1 MCRLHA
7 VCAFLAADL
16 HALLH
21 ACSHSHI
28 RRRTHT
34 HTHTKTR
41 TDLEQAASHGVRGLI
56 TLPLAPLLAFP
67 DVTCLAPVVQPVPA
81 HAVAREITGRLLLAT

>member
-1 MCRLHA
+1 MCMPCYMHA
-7 VCAFLAADL
+7 
-16 HALLH
+16 
-21 ACSHSHI
+21 HI
-28 RRRTHT
+28 HTYVGAHTHT